1 MRVESDG
8 VGLHVEVDGPDDGS
22 PVVFLHGLSGS
33 APTYD
38 WLPPEITKGRR
49 IVRID
54 FRGHGSSD
62 HAPGTYVLD
71 NYVADVVTILR
82 EVVRRPAVV
91 VGHSLG
97 GVVGWTL
104 AQRHPDLVSAAV
116 LEDPPLY
123 LGEPDEHAANPA
135 AKVFAQLADAA
146 VAWQEEGID
155 AATAAARLG
164 AAPFGPD
171 PSRTMAD
178 TLTEDGLAAR
188 GWAFLQLDPGVL
200 RAGGDG
206 STLAATDTAS
216 PVAVPVLILASDDA
230 CGAAFAARHAER
242 LAATHPE
249 VVVER
254 VPGAA
259 HWIHDG
265 RDHRTAYVEHLA
277 RFLDEHA

>member
-1 MRVESDG
+1 MRVQSGG
-8 VGLHVEVDGPDDGS
+8 VGVHVEVDGPEDAP

-33 APTYD
+33 VRAYD
-38 WLPPEITKGRR
+38 WLPPEITDGRR

-62 HAPGTYVLD
+62 HTPGTYVLD
-71 NYVADVVTILR
+71 RYVDDVVTVLR
-82 EVVRRPAVV
+82 EVVGRPAVV

-104 AQRHPDLVSAAV
+104 AQRHPELVSAAF

-123 LGEPDEHAANPA
+123 LGEPDEHANNRA
-135 AKVFAQLADAA
+135 AKVFAQLADLA
-146 VAWQEEGID
+146 VAWKEEGID
-155 AATAAARLG
+155 DATAAARLG

-178 TLTEDGLAAR
+178 TLTEDGMEAR
-188 GWAFLQLDPGVL
+188 GWAFMRLDPGVL
-200 RAGGDG
+200 DAGGDG
-206 STLAATDTAS
+206 STLAPTDTSA
-216 PVAVPVLILASDDA
+216 PVRVPVFILAADDA
-230 CGAAFAARHAER
+230 FGAAFATRHTAR

-249 VVVER
+249 VVVEHL
-254 VPGAA
+254 PGAA

-265 RDHRTAYVEHLA
+265 RDQRGAYVERLA
-277 RFLDEHA
+277 KFLAEHA